1 MQRTPAVNFLFG
13 AVLSTRRNPARKEKK
28 EMPIVIKTGI
38 EVPVSGQYRRSGGN
52 TESTLVRGETAPP
65 NPGHRPYWTLVD
77 KTRHKR

>member
-1 MQRTPAVNFLFG
+1 
-13 AVLSTRRNPARKEKK
+13 
-28 EMPIVIKTGI
+28 MPKVIKTGMK
-38 EVPVSGQYRRSGGN
+38 VPVSGQYKRSGSN